1 MAEDNKRKK
10 TLVKLGAKDERY
22 DSYGHKIEK
31 PVSKPAPR
39 PTPRPTPKPTPKP
52 TSETASKQAS
62 KPVPKRTVEKSDS
75 VKQSTKPTAEK
86 TKEKKA
92 PAKKLYGS
100 VPEDKIAP
108 HERRI
113 LEREPKRKKYIAN
126 VIKVV
131 AVVLLVAI
139 VVCIFVFGT
148 MEKEGEIEQAFLTTG
163 TIENVYNVN
172 AHIIRDEY
180 GVTAGF
186 SGKMIA
192 AVNDGDRVAA
202 GAIIG
207 YIVKPEYEKELE
219 LLRQTES
226 KISAAQNAA
235 SYVENQHTEL
245 GFLNEQIDD
254 LTQKLSAISS
264 SSSTLSQYGEI
275 LKELNQLFNTKNEI
289 LMNADST
296 DSYITGLK
304 SQRASIL
311 ANLQTCMQEVKTA
324 HAGVVSFFA
333 DGRTNVATE
342 KNAMIA
348 SYLSKKGETGNSL
361 SENALYYD
369 SSDLI
374 YTVGSDVTSG
384 QTVARVTP
392 DVNYYIAIDVSKV
405 DYSVFIP
412 GKKITV
418 RAKSRDFSV
427 EAAVEELLKY
437 ADKTYVLLKSS
448 TGLAGSVS
456 QRIVESEL
464 IIDYMN
470 GLKVPKR
477 ALAEW
482 DTAGLTARIAIL
494 RANYVSFV
502 YVNVLA
508 EDGEYAII
516 TPSNNFVT
524 DEDEGITS
532 VRVNDIYVVNHENVT
547 EGQIIGG

>member
-31 PVSKPAPR
+31 PIPKPTPRPAPEEVSKPATRR
-39 PTPRPTPKPTPKP
+39 P
-52 TSETASKQAS
+52 
-62 KPVPKRTVEKSDS
+62 VEKKTVRQP
-75 VKQSTKPTAEK
+75 VKQSPKPTAEK
-86 TKEKKA
+86 TKEKKEKEDINSKAKKA

-100 VPEDKIAP
+100 VPAEKIAP

-113 LEREPKRKKYIAN
+113 LERAPKRKKYIVN
-126 VIKVV
+126 TIKVV

-139 VVCIFVFGT
+139 VVCIFIFGT
-148 MEKEGEIEQAFLTTG
+148 MDKEGEIEQAFLTTG

-180 GVTAGF
+180 GITTGF

-202 GAIIG
+202 GATIG
-207 YIVKPEYEKELE
+207 YVVKPEYEKELE

-245 GFLNEQIDD
+245 GFLNEQINS
-254 LTQKLSAISS
+254 LTQKLSAISTS
-264 SSSTLSQYGEI
+264 TSTLSQYNEI
-275 LKELNQLFNTKNEI
+275 LNELNQLFDTKNEI

-304 SQRASIL
+304 NQRTSIL

-342 KNAMIA
+342 KTAMIA
-348 SYLSKKGETGNSL
+348 SYISKKGETGNSL

-369 SSDLI
+369 SSDLV
-374 YTVGSDVTSG
+374 YTVGTDVTSG

-405 DYSVFIP
+405 DYSVLTP

-427 EAAVEELLKY
+427 EATVEELLKY

-464 IIDYMN
+464 IIDHMD

-502 YVNVLA
+502 YVNILA
-508 EDGEYAII
+508 TDGEYAII

-532 VRVNDIYVVNHENVT
+532 VRVNDIYVVNHESVT